1 MTYSAIHTILYF
13 EKTKLITIKLI
24 IVIGSAKQHRTQ
36 VHKMCE

>member
-13 EKTKLITIKLI
+13 EKKKLI
-24 IVIGSAKQHRTQ
+24 IVIGSAKQHKTQ